1 MKKSTIH
8 LCGVLATFTL
18 ISSFTSCQFDS
29 QSKTSDSSQN
39 ATDLYTWGNSYQPA
53 STVRSLSTL
62 TDDYSSVDD
71 TYTFSLELDGES
83 VSVNGIELTAGA
95 EAISVNEDDS
105 LTALLAS
112 DGLIT
117 LTSSN
122 KADLVVELS
131 GNASSSRAIFISS
144 NKNYSVLVKLNG
156 VTINSG
162 NYPVIEM
169 DKKST
174 LYLYAASGTENNL
187 TDGRSYGTGYSE
199 AEGTDYYT
207 SSYSGSTDGL
217 ALTASWAQ
225 GSDKK
230 GSVYAKGPLI
240 LCGPGEI
247 NLTENYKHGFYSK
260 DYIRVLDG
268 EYTVTSTGRN
278 AFQSLNAFL
287 MSGGEITIEGNGTN
301 TNNESRGIVVEG
313 LDYDTDDNQANDY
326 PGEGFIYISGGTIT
340 STTVGKGLTAKW
352 DIDEDAGSSGD
363 TSDDPYPYV
372 YITGEDTVI
381 NITTTGTPYDKD
393 NNKYQDVMDA
403 DGVTEN
409 ELVSLSPEG
418 IEGKQ
423 AVFISGG
430 TITVNATDDGINV
443 SRDTDNYAGHLSI
456 SGGKLFIYSSAN
468 DAIDSNGT
476 IEVSG
481 GTIVS
486 YTASNPECGF
496 DADDN
501 TLAFTG
507 GLVAAIGTNN
517 YTEPSESACANQG
530 TIVLSGNY
538 FGKGNTTMA
547 VKDSSGSAVYAFT
560 VPSAITSESSTYI
573 MILTSP
579 DFTADE
585 TYSVYK
591 NVTAS
596 GGTSFNGLYT
606 QLPSVS
612 GGSSSVS
619 DITFDDS
626 LVYTKTSSSNGGA
639 QEGLNGPGGH

>member
-18 ISSFTSCQFDS
+18 LSSFTSCQFDS

-71 TYTFSLELDGES
+71 TYTFSLELNGES
-83 VSVNGIELTAGA
+83 VSVNGTELTAGA
-95 EAISVNEDDS
+95 EASVNEDGT
-105 LTALLAS
+105 LTALIAS

-131 GNASSSRAIFISS
+131 GSASSSRAIFISS

-174 LYLYAASGTENNL
+174 LYLYAASGTENKL

-199 AEGTDYYT
+199 
-207 SSYSGSTDGL
+207 
-217 ALTASWAQ
+217 Q

-247 NLTENYKHGFYSK
+247 NLTESYKHGFYSK

-278 AFQSLNAFL
+278 AFQSVNAFL
-287 MSGGEITIEGNGTN
+287 MSGGEITIEGKGTN

-313 LDYDTDDNQANDY
+313 LDYDTDDDQANDY
-326 PGEGFIYISGGTIT
+326 PGEGYIYISGGTIT

-352 DIDEDAGSSGD
+352 DIDEDAGSVDD

-381 NITTTGTPYDKD
+381 DITTTGTPYDKD
-393 NNKYQDVMDA
+393 NNKYQNVMDA

-430 TITVNATDDGINV
+430 TITVSATDDGINV

-456 SGGKLFIYSSAN
+456 SGGNLFIYSSKN

-486 YTASNPECGF
+486 YTASTPECGF

-538 FGKGNTTMA
+538 FGKGDTTMA

-560 VPSAITSESSTYI
+560 VPSEITESSTYI

-596 GGTSFNGLYT
+596 GGTSFNELYT

-619 DITFDDS
+619 SITFDDS
-626 LVYTKTSSSNGGA
+626 LIYTKTSSSNGGA